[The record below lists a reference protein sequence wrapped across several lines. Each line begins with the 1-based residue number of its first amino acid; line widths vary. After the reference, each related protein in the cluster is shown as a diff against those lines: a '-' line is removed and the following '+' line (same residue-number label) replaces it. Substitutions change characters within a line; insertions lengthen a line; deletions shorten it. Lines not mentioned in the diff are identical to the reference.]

1 VQGEKETINKNVLR
15 NLVLSSLAFIVPGIV
30 GIIVINMFPG
40 SLSVYSRPEDI
51 VAVANSIT
59 SDNQFNVFVSLFIN
73 NAIISFIIITLG
85 ILRTKYIP
93 SIIVAING
101 FIIMGLLSQM
111 AIRYGW
117 STIFLSF
124 LPHAMLEIP
133 AIVISCTISFIAI
146 DKLVEVTKENSPT
159 WRDYLRADL
168 KVKREVINNYIF
180 APFFKVVVPL
190 LLTAAFLET
199 YVSLSILKHMVI
211 GL

>member
-190 LLTAAFLET
+190 LLTAAFFR
-199 YVSLSILKHMVI
+199 KHTCH
-211 GL
+211 